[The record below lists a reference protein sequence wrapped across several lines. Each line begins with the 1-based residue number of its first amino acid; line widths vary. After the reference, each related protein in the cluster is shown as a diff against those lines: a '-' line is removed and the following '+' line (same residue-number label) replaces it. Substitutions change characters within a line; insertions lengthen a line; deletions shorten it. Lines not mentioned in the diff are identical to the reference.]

1 MNASLLRSVDNVLFV
16 PLRSLSRVA
25 RRSLNNNK
33 RAGWKRKVIINL
45 MQPLLGW
52 CELYTVQRVTTSAS
66 MLYLAMKTFDCF
78 QRQLLELSIT
88 AAALNV
94 KQGPSDAPN
103 GGRWAISA
111 QKYPGVLLLLIFSIG
126 ISKSLRSGVE
136 SHEPKQLKHSN

>member
-1 MNASLLRSVDNVLFV
+1 MNASLMRSVDNVLFV

-25 RRSLNNNK
+25 RRSLNNTK

-52 CELYTVQRVTTSAS
+52 CDLYTVQRVTTSAAT
-66 MLYLAMKTFDCF
+66 LYLAMKTLDCF

-94 KQGPSDAPN
+94 KQGPPSLQLHLTAGQFQPQN
-103 GGRWAISA
+103 IPECFYCS
-111 QKYPGVLLLLIFSIG
+111 FS
-126 ISKSLRSGVE
+126 
-136 SHEPKQLKHSN
+136 P